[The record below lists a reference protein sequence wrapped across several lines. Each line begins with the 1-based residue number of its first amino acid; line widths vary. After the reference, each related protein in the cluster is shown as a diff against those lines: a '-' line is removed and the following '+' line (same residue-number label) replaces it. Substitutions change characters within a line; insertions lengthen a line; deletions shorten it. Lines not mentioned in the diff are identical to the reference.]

1 MAASCHE
8 LSSITLTLL
17 LLGCCHPDV
26 TSYGALQPQGDGTGA
41 TSIYG
46 TRYADE
52 NFIAR
57 HTGPGL
63 LSSVGCT

>member
-1 MAASCHE
+1 MRI
-8 LSSITLTLL
+8 LSSHRRTMVSCPLL
-17 LLGCCHPDV
+17 SGLHPDV
-26 TSYGALQPQGDGTGA
+26 PLPGDTPYQGDGTGA

-63 LSSVGCT
+63 LSSVGCA